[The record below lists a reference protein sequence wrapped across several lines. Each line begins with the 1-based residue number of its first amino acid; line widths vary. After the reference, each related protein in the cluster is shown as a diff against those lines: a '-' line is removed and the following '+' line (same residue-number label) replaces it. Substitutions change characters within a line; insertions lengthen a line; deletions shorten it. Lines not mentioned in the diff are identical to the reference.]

1 VNLFC
6 GYNSLNEPETNYLS
20 QLSAFNHCTDPHWLG
35 GNCRLV
41 IFFPTFCLG
50 FFVFGIMA
58 LTGTSL
64 PVVYFLHHRF
74 PSDPPAGSNVIVRE
88 ALWVGVYGATLAWLQ
103 LGRLVTLYVILGLA
117 GGLIAIEYFI
127 RLREKANRIP
137 PVIVDD
143 NPS

>member
-1 VNLFC
+1 MNPKQITFRSYLLSTIALILIGWGGIAALLYF
-6 GYNSLNEPETNYLS
+6 SLPFVW
-20 QLSAFNHCTDPHWLG
+20 ARW
-35 GNCRLV
+35 
-41 IFFPTFCLG
+41 G

>member
-1 VNLFC
+1 M
-6 GYNSLNEPETNYLS
+6 NSKQTTFQNYLFS
-20 QLSAFNHCTDPHWLG
+20 TLALIIIGWSGIAALLYFSLPFVWA
-35 GNCRLV
+35 RW
-41 IFFPTFCLG
+41 G

-58 LTGTSL
+58 LTGTAL

-88 ALWVGVYGATLAWLQ
+88 ALWVGVYAATLAWLQ

-127 RLREKANRIP
+127 RLREKANRTP